1 MERNFMGSAVKSDTT
16 GENDDSAPVRSLAM
30 QWSFSNKV
38 SPLPQLLSFQD
49 VHEEK
54 PKTGFD
60 SLASTGLVSITT
72 TEAFDSDHNP
82 YSGVMQKNVIPDKQ
96 AGPWYRMTTYPVKHL
111 DSRTIHRSILNQENV
126 TVSPAGLHLIGSAS
140 PQPHARI
147 SMAHPI
153 QAIPSSSPVV
163 GTTDLRN
170 IPKIS
175 TAPAQLTIFYAGSV
189 CVYDNISPQKAQAIM
204 LLAGNGP
211 PTPSSTTLPVTP
223 VQASMPRSSVFDGFI
238 MSQPY
243 GSTPYHSGPIPIT
256 ALSISH
262 SAGGSA
268 INRTTVNP
276 GVTLP
281 SSSKIGP
288 VKVLNSLGTDPASAT
303 LLSSTVPQFRRK
315 SLARFLEKR
324 KERVIAQAPYSDNQT
339 SDRDIPE
346 AGNTSISVNSRVS
359 CPAPAN
365 Y

>member
-1 MERNFMGSAVKSDTT
+1 
-16 GENDDSAPVRSLAM
+16 M
-30 QWSFSNKV
+30 QWSFSNKA
-38 SPLPQLLSFQD
+38 SALPQLLSFQD

-72 TEAFDSDHNP
+72 TEAFGPDHNP
-82 YSGVMQKNVIPDKQ
+82 YSGVMQKNVVPEKQ
-96 AGPWYRMTTYPVKHL
+96 TGPWYKMTTYPAKHL
-111 DSRTIHRSILNQENV
+111 DSRTIHRSILNQENAA
-126 TVSPAGLHLIGSAS
+126 VSPTGLHLIGPAS
-140 PQPHARI
+140 PQPLAGI
-147 SMAHPI
+147 SRAHHI

-175 TAPAQLTIFYAGSV
+175 TAPAQLTLFYAGSV

-211 PTPSSTTLPVTP
+211 TTPSSTTVPVAP
-223 VQASMPRSSVFDGFI
+223 VQAPMPQSSVLDGLVV
-238 MSQPY
+238 SQPY
-243 GSTPYHSGPIPIT
+243 GSNPYHSGRIPIT
-256 ALSISH
+256 ALSMSH
-262 SAGGSA
+262 ST
-268 INRTTVNP
+268 INNRTTLNP

-281 SSSKIGP
+281 SSSRIEPKNVI
-288 VKVLNSLGTDPASAT
+288 NSFGSDPASAT

-324 KERVIAQAPYSDNQT
+324 KERVIAQAPYTDTQT
-339 SDRDIPE
+339 SDRDVIE
-346 AGNTSISVNSRVS
+346 AGNTSMSVNSRVS

-365 Y
+365 S